1 MKSGREREKDCAR
14 EKRKK
19 IKGSEKEMLQS
30 TKGREREKG

>member
-1 MKSGREREKDCAR
+1 MKSGREREKDYAR